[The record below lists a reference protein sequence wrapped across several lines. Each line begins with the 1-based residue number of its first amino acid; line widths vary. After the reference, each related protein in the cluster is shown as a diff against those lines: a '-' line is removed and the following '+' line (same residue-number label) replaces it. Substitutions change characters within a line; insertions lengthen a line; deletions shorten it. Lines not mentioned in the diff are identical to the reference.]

1 MRKGHK
7 LMTIEQIWKEVNNSR
22 IIAGVIPAFIAA
34 LSVYFTWKSYKSSH
48 EATHPALLSLEKWV
62 DVYKKIKDNKVF
74 EYDKDLEDTFILHK
88 DAALWET
95 KVFKNTYP
103 GRIREILLEQNFLS
117 PYKERE
123 LLCFPIWKFQKLKMT
138 VTIFLVL
145 VFMLDYQNNWSVIL
159 FIFAFFAFDAAV
171 SWVSMYRVSNRYYKS
186 FEHGSSEE
194 GTRWLELYS
203 LLFNGS
209 WFVTNNIN
217 KKKTPGFRKA
227 TTKYIRMLLYYI
239 ACVIFTNYVNIFSI
253 FILVFLR
260 QKESDGSQ
268 KLVIPQEIVF
278 TAISGIYVV
287 IYLSAY
293 WLSMNEIYYPEMI
306 RYPHRDITETKIK
319 KLGIKEIK
327 EDDKEIFE
335 QLLALAPK
343 KYDDKYPKPLFEAN
357 NYFLNKG
364 LCIIFPFVFLM
375 YIICLFASLSTGNI
389 VHWNTFE
396 YLSFSIGTIGVCAGI
411 LMVVWFLRKR
421 YLSKNIIMEKNIIFR
436 NGYYALRDEYLLV
449 LKNKPKENNTELEER
464 KKFENTDVYKEWK
477 DKIKKEHPEWTSWNY
492 GLSISWDNNPVKA
505 RSNELASGESG
516 DSIVSDFMQENS
528 DLES

>member
-1 MRKGHK
+1 MNY
-7 LMTIEQIWKEVNNSR
+7 QIINDIWDHINNSR
-22 IIAGVIPAFIAA
+22 LLSGIISAFIAA

-48 EATHPALLSLEKWV
+48 EATPPALLRFDKWA
-62 DVYKKIKDNKVF
+62 DVYKKIKDSKVF
-74 EYDKDLEDTFILHK
+74 EDDKDLEDTFILHK

-117 PYKERE
+117 PCKERE
-123 LLCFPIWKFQKLKMT
+123 LLWFPIWKFQKLKMT
-138 VTIFLVL
+138 VTIFLIL

-171 SWVSMYRVSNRYYKS
+171 SWVSMYRVANRYYKS

-227 TTKYIRMLLYYI
+227 TMKYIRILLYYI
-239 ACVIFTNYVNIFSI
+239 FCVIFTNYVNIFSI
-253 FILVFLR
+253 FILIFLR
-260 QKESDGSQ
+260 QKEPDGSQ
-268 KLVIPQEIVF
+268 ELVF
-278 TAISGIYVV
+278 TAISGIYVL
-287 IYLSAY
+287 IYLIAY
-293 WLSMNEIYYPEMI
+293 WLSVNEIYYPEMI
-306 RYPHRDITETKIK
+306 RYPHRNITEKKIK
-319 KLGIKEIK
+319 KLGIKEMK

-343 KYDDKYPKPLFEAN
+343 KYDDKYPKPLFGAN
-357 NYFLNKG
+357 HYFRNKG
-364 LCIIFPFVFLM
+364 LCIIFPFSVLV
-375 YIICLFASLSTGNI
+375 YIICLLASLSTGSI
-389 VHWNTFE
+389 VHWDL
-396 YLSFSIGTIGVCAGI
+396 LSSIGVVCIFIGGFMI
-411 LMVVWFLRKR
+411 RWFLCKR
-421 YLSKNIIMEKNIIFR
+421 RSSKNIIMEKNIIFR
-436 NGYYALRDEYLLV
+436 NGYYALRYEYLLDSE
-449 LKNKPKENNTELEER
+449 NKPKENNTELEER

-492 GLSISWDNNPVKA
+492 GLSIDWDNDPEKIKFNELGDDNPVG
-505 RSNELASGESG
+505 SES
-516 DSIVSDFMQENS
+516 
-528 DLES
+528 ESPKLIQKLFRVKLFSRGPHETNP